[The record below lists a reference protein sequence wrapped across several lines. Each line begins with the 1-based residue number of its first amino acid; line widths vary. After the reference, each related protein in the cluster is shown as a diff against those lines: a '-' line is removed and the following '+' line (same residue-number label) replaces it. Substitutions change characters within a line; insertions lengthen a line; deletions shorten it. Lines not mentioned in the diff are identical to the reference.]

1 MKSKMLVCGALA
13 AALTMSVVFSGCGN
27 ATRNREDM
35 NQVIATVDISN
46 SANLESE
53 GLSAYVSAI
62 ESSTDIIKR
71 DLVASYYNVGYSYVQ
86 SGMDTAQ
93 VFELLV
99 DALTT
104 TSVVVQYSTLKLIS
118 MKVQEGD
125 GFSFDSYIDT
135 LGKEGE
141 IAALEYL
148 LEGETQEGEDG
159 ESDRVLLAKY
169 TLYSSINSS
178 LDSLEESIIDEKDG
192 TSSSTDTR
200 TTPVGADVESE
211 DYLPL
216 NSDGTL
222 NYGIYT
228 GYAGYELG
236 DCGAYSDDA
245 VEGTTKSTRRLA
257 YASFI
262 SSLKANFLVGDDE
275 DARDVLAISY
285 INEEYLSQLQQQ
297 VINEYYE
304 RYEEEQEKLIDSVD
318 SDGVYTFLAE
328 RYQRDFDDQS
338 VANSSHDDFESS
350 MSSLSDTSFIL
361 YAPATDGTD
370 GGTYGYIYNILLPFS
385 EAQNVNIDNTN
396 TTAAYYYSRKAIL
409 DDIVATDQRSAWFNG
424 AEDYSF
430 DASQSDIDYYGK
442 AEGRNYLF
450 FENNLTDTER
460 YAKLEKYD
468 GRYSY
473 NGSVSEN
480 EDGSYS
486 LIPAKLTVDD
496 VLSELESYVEYVMGG
511 DTVTINKLDSYN
523 VADYTDY
530 YTEDTKDLPDR
541 LKQID
546 YSKFVYA
553 TGKVDLGVT
562 SLSSFLTDMF
572 VKDSAAYKAMSAV
585 NELQY
590 AYTTDT
596 AVLSDYIGYA
606 VSAYDT
612 DYIPEFEYA
621 AQAAVDEGAGTIY
634 VCAGDY
640 GWHIIYVT
648 ATFDTAGGAVYG
660 DDINWTAEYVLKEG
674 TFQNLYYN
682 WIKDSTLSDVTSAR
696 RSVINQQFGGDD
708 NVTTY
713 EDTYKDLLGL

>member
-1 MKSKMLVCGALA
+1 M
-13 AALTMSVVFSGCGN
+13 
-27 ATRNREDM
+27 
-35 NQVIATVDISN
+35 DISN

-148 LEGETQEGEDG
+148 LEGETQESEDG

-460 YAKLEKYD
+460 YADLEKYD

-496 VLSELESYVEYVMGG
+496 VLSELDSNRQNYLLNRIGNIQ
-511 DTVTINKLDSYN
+511 TIVTCTGLDEFVNNRFEINRVFHVSQG
-523 VADYTDY
+523 
-530 YTEDTKDLPDR
+530 
-541 LKQID
+541 QI
-546 YSKFVYA
+546 
-553 TGKVDLGVT
+553 
-562 SLSSFLTDMF
+562 
-572 VKDSAAYKAMSAV
+572 
-585 NELQY
+585 
-590 AYTTDT
+590 
-596 AVLSDYIGYA
+596 SD
-606 VSAYDT
+606 
-612 DYIPEFEYA
+612 
-621 AQAAVDEGAGTIY
+621 
-634 VCAGDY
+634 
-640 GWHIIYVT
+640 
-648 ATFDTAGGAVYG
+648 
-660 DDINWTAEYVLKEG
+660 
-674 TFQNLYYN
+674 
-682 WIKDSTLSDVTSAR
+682 
-696 RSVINQQFGGDD
+696 
-708 NVTTY
+708 
-713 EDTYKDLLGL
+713 

>member
-148 LEGETQEGEDG
+148 LKGETQESEDG

-442 AEGRNYLF
+442 AEGRDYLF

-460 YAKLEKYD
+460 YADLEKYD

-660 DDINWTAEYVLKEG
+660 DDVNWTAEYVLKEG

>member
-148 LEGETQEGEDG
+148 LEGETQESEDG

-442 AEGRNYLF
+442 AEGRDYLF

-460 YAKLEKYD
+460 YADLEKYD

-660 DDINWTAEYVLKEG
+660 DDVNWTAEYVLKEG

>member
-53 GLSAYVSAI
+53 GLSSYVSAI

-148 LEGETQEGEDG
+148 LKGETQESEDG

-460 YAKLEKYD
+460 YADLEKYD

-660 DDINWTAEYVLKEG
+660 DDVNWTAEYVLKEG

-708 NVTTY
+708 TVTTY

>member
-148 LEGETQEGEDG
+148 LKGETQESEDG

-460 YAKLEKYD
+460 YAELEKYD

-660 DDINWTAEYVLKEG
+660 DDVNWTAEYVLKEG

-713 EDTYKDLLGL
+713 EDAYKDLLGL

>member
-148 LEGETQEGEDG
+148 LKGETQESEDG

-442 AEGRNYLF
+442 AEGRDYLF

-460 YAKLEKYD
+460 YADLEKYD

-660 DDINWTAEYVLKEG
+660 DDVNWTAEYVLKEG

-708 NVTTY
+708 TVTTY

>member
-1 MKSKMLVCGALA
+1 MKSKILVCGALA

-125 GFSFDSYIDT
+125 GFSFDSYIDI

-148 LEGETQEGEDG
+148 LEGETQESEDG

-285 INEEYLSQLQQQ
+285 ISEEYLSQLQQQ

-460 YAKLEKYD
+460 YADLEKYD

-621 AQAAVDEGAGTIY
+621 AQAAVDEGAGAIY

-660 DDINWTAEYVLKEG
+660 DDVSWTAEYVLKEG

-708 NVTTY
+708 TVTTY

>member
-148 LEGETQEGEDG
+148 LEGETQESEDG

-228 GYAGYELG
+228 GYAGYELS

-285 INEEYLSQLQQQ
+285 ISEEYLSQLQQQ

-442 AEGRNYLF
+442 AEGRDYLF

-460 YAKLEKYD
+460 YADLEKYD

-660 DDINWTAEYVLKEG
+660 DDVNWTAEYVLKEG

-682 WIKDSTLSDVTSAR
+682 WIKDSTLSEVTSAR

-708 NVTTY
+708 TVTTY
-713 EDTYKDLLGL
+713 EDAYKDLLGL

>member
-148 LEGETQEGEDG
+148 LEGETQESEDG

-285 INEEYLSQLQQQ
+285 ISEEYLSQLQQQ

-460 YAKLEKYD
+460 YAELEKYD

-708 NVTTY
+708 TVTTY

>member
-46 SANLESE
+46 SADLESE
-53 GLSAYVSAI
+53 GLSSYVSAI

-148 LEGETQEGEDG
+148 LKGETQESEDG

-275 DARDVLAISY
+275 EARDVLAISY

-442 AEGRNYLF
+442 AEGRDYLF

-460 YAKLEKYD
+460 YAELEKYD

-660 DDINWTAEYVLKEG
+660 DDVNWTAEYVLKEG

-708 NVTTY
+708 TVTTY

>member
-53 GLSAYVSAI
+53 GLSSYVSAI

-148 LEGETQEGEDG
+148 LKGETQESEDG

-442 AEGRNYLF
+442 AEGRDYLF

-460 YAKLEKYD
+460 YADLEKYD

-660 DDINWTAEYVLKEG
+660 DDVNWTAEYVLKEG

>member
-148 LEGETQEGEDG
+148 LKGETQESEDG

-262 SSLKANFLVGDDE
+262 SSLKANFLVGDNE

-442 AEGRNYLF
+442 AEGRDYLF

-460 YAKLEKYD
+460 YADLEKYD

-660 DDINWTAEYVLKEG
+660 GDVNWTAEYVLKEG

-708 NVTTY
+708 TVTTY

>member
-148 LEGETQEGEDG
+148 LKGETQESEDG

-285 INEEYLSQLQQQ
+285 ISEEYLSQLQQQ

-460 YAKLEKYD
+460 YAELEKYD

-660 DDINWTAEYVLKEG
+660 DDVNWTAEYVLKEG

-708 NVTTY
+708 TVTTY

>member
-148 LEGETQEGEDG
+148 LEGETQESEDG

-442 AEGRNYLF
+442 AEGRDYLF

-460 YAKLEKYD
+460 YADLEKYD

-572 VKDSAAYKAMSAV
+572 VKDSAVYKAMSAV

-660 DDINWTAEYVLKEG
+660 DDVNWTAEYVLKEG

-708 NVTTY
+708 TVTTY

>member
-148 LEGETQEGEDG
+148 LKGETQESEDG

-442 AEGRNYLF
+442 AEGRDYLF

-460 YAKLEKYD
+460 YAELEKYD

-660 DDINWTAEYVLKEG
+660 DDVNWTAEYVLKEG

-708 NVTTY
+708 TVTTY

>member
-148 LEGETQEGEDG
+148 LKGETQESEDG

-257 YASFI
+257 YASLI

-442 AEGRNYLF
+442 AEGRDYLF

-460 YAKLEKYD
+460 YADLEKYD

-572 VKDSAAYKAMSAV
+572 VKDSAVYKAMSAV

-660 DDINWTAEYVLKEG
+660 DDVNWTAEYVLKEG

-708 NVTTY
+708 TVTTY

>member
-53 GLSAYVSAI
+53 GLSSYVSAI

-148 LEGETQEGEDG
+148 LKGETQESEDG

-236 DCGAYSDDA
+236 NCGAYSDDA

-262 SSLKANFLVGDDE
+262 SSLRANFLVGDDE

-442 AEGRNYLF
+442 AEGRDYLF

-460 YAKLEKYD
+460 YADLEKYD

-660 DDINWTAEYVLKEG
+660 DDVNWTAEYVLKEG

-708 NVTTY
+708 TVTTY

>member
-148 LEGETQEGEDG
+148 LKGETQESEDG

-442 AEGRNYLF
+442 AEGRDYLF

-460 YAKLEKYD
+460 YADLEKYD
-468 GRYSY
+468 GHYSY

-660 DDINWTAEYVLKEG
+660 DDVNWTAEYVLKEG

-708 NVTTY
+708 TVTTY

>member
-148 LEGETQEGEDG
+148 LKGETQESEDG

-285 INEEYLSQLQQQ
+285 ISEEYLSQLQQQ

-442 AEGRNYLF
+442 AEGRDYLF

-460 YAKLEKYD
+460 YADLEKYD

-660 DDINWTAEYVLKEG
+660 DDVNWTAEYVLKEG

>member
-148 LEGETQEGEDG
+148 LKGETQESEDG

-409 DDIVATDQRSAWFNG
+409 DDIVTTDQRSAWFNG

-442 AEGRNYLF
+442 AEGRDYLF

-460 YAKLEKYD
+460 YADLEKYD

-660 DDINWTAEYVLKEG
+660 DDVNWTAEYVLKEG

-708 NVTTY
+708 TVTTY

>member
-148 LEGETQEGEDG
+148 LKGETQESEDG

-442 AEGRNYLF
+442 AEGRDYLF

-460 YAKLEKYD
+460 YADLEKYD

-634 VCAGDY
+634 VCSGDY

-660 DDINWTAEYVLKEG
+660 DDVNWTAEYVLKEG

-708 NVTTY
+708 TVTTY
-713 EDTYKDLLGL
+713 EDAYKDLLGL

>member
-148 LEGETQEGEDG
+148 LKGETQESEDG

-460 YAKLEKYD
+460 YAELEKYD

-660 DDINWTAEYVLKEG
+660 DDVNWTAEYVLKEG

-708 NVTTY
+708 TVTTY

>member
-148 LEGETQEGEDG
+148 LEGETQESEDG

-361 YAPATDGTD
+361 YAPSTDGTD

-442 AEGRNYLF
+442 AEGRYYLF

-660 DDINWTAEYVLKEG
+660 DDVNWTAEYVLKEG

-708 NVTTY
+708 TVTTY

>member
-1 MKSKMLVCGALA
+1 MKSKILVCGALA

-148 LEGETQEGEDG
+148 LKGETQESEDG

-285 INEEYLSQLQQQ
+285 ISEEYLSQLQQQ

-460 YAKLEKYD
+460 YAELEKYD

-682 WIKDSTLSDVTSAR
+682 WIKDNTLSDVTSAR

>member
-148 LEGETQEGEDG
+148 LKGETQESEDG

-285 INEEYLSQLQQQ
+285 ISEEYLSQLQQQ

-442 AEGRNYLF
+442 AEGRDYLF

-460 YAKLEKYD
+460 YADLEKYD

-660 DDINWTAEYVLKEG
+660 DDVNWTAEYVLKEG

-708 NVTTY
+708 TVTTY

>member
-148 LEGETQEGEDG
+148 LKGETQESEDG

-460 YAKLEKYD
+460 YAELEKYD

-546 YSKFVYA
+546 YSKFVYV

-660 DDINWTAEYVLKEG
+660 DDVNWTAEYVLKEG

-708 NVTTY
+708 TVTTY

>member
-53 GLSAYVSAI
+53 GLSSYVSAI

-148 LEGETQEGEDG
+148 LKGETQESEDG

-442 AEGRNYLF
+442 AEGRDYLF

-460 YAKLEKYD
+460 YADLEKYD

-660 DDINWTAEYVLKEG
+660 DDVNWTAEYVLKEG

-708 NVTTY
+708 TVTTY

>member
-148 LEGETQEGEDG
+148 LKGETQESEDG

-442 AEGRNYLF
+442 AEGRDYLF

-460 YAKLEKYD
+460 YAELEKYD

-660 DDINWTAEYVLKEG
+660 DDVNWTAEYVLKEG

>member
-53 GLSAYVSAI
+53 GLSSYVSAI

-148 LEGETQEGEDG
+148 LKGETQESEDG

-442 AEGRNYLF
+442 AEGRDYLF

-460 YAKLEKYD
+460 YAELEKYD

-660 DDINWTAEYVLKEG
+660 DDVNWTAEYVLKEG

-708 NVTTY
+708 TVTTY

>member
-148 LEGETQEGEDG
+148 LKGETQESEDG

-285 INEEYLSQLQQQ
+285 ISEEYLSQLQQQ

-350 MSSLSDTSFIL
+350 MSSLSDTLFIL

-460 YAKLEKYD
+460 YAELEKYD

-660 DDINWTAEYVLKEG
+660 DDVNWTAEYVLKEG

-708 NVTTY
+708 TVTTY

>member
-148 LEGETQEGEDG
+148 LKGETQESEDG

-460 YAKLEKYD
+460 YADLEKYD

-496 VLSELESYVEYVMGG
+496 VLSELEGYVEYVMGG

-660 DDINWTAEYVLKEG
+660 DDVNWTAEYVLKEG

-708 NVTTY
+708 TVTTY

>member
-148 LEGETQEGEDG
+148 LKGETQESEDG

-430 DASQSDIDYYGK
+430 NASQSDIDYYGK
-442 AEGRNYLF
+442 AEGRDYLF

-460 YAKLEKYD
+460 YADLEKYD

-486 LIPAKLTVDD
+486 LMPAKLTVDD

-634 VCAGDY
+634 VCSGDY

-660 DDINWTAEYVLKEG
+660 DDVNWTAEYVLKEG

-708 NVTTY
+708 TVTTY
-713 EDTYKDLLGL
+713 EDAYKDLLGL

>member
-125 GFSFDSYIDT
+125 GFSFDSYIDI

-148 LEGETQEGEDG
+148 LEGETQESEDG

-285 INEEYLSQLQQQ
+285 ISEEYLSQLQQQ

-460 YAKLEKYD
+460 YAELEKYD

-621 AQAAVDEGAGTIY
+621 AQEAIAQGTGTVY
-634 VCAGDY
+634 VVLTDY
-640 GWHIIYVT
+640 GWHVIYVSY
-648 ATFDTAGGAVYG
+648 AIPADVVYQ
-660 DDINWTAEYVLKEG
+660 EG
-674 TFQNLYYN
+674 F
-682 WIKDSTLSDVTSAR
+682 V
-696 RSVINQQFGGDD
+696 
-708 NVTTY
+708 Y
-713 EDTYKDLLGL
+713 EDIRVYTKYE

>member
-148 LEGETQEGEDG
+148 LEGETQESEDG

-285 INEEYLSQLQQQ
+285 ISEEYLSQLQQQ

-460 YAKLEKYD
+460 YAELEKYD

-660 DDINWTAEYVLKEG
+660 DDVNWTAEYVLKEG

>member
-46 SANLESE
+46 SANLERE

-148 LEGETQEGEDG
+148 LKGETQESEDG

-285 INEEYLSQLQQQ
+285 ISEEYLSQLQQQ

-460 YAKLEKYD
+460 YAELEKYD

-660 DDINWTAEYVLKEG
+660 DDVNWTAEYVLKEG

-708 NVTTY
+708 TVTTY
-713 EDTYKDLLGL
+713 EDAYKDLLGL

>member
-148 LEGETQEGEDG
+148 LEGETQESEDG

-460 YAKLEKYD
+460 YAELEKYD

-660 DDINWTAEYVLKEG
+660 DDVNWTAEYVLKEG

-682 WIKDSTLSDVTSAR
+682 WIRDSTLSDVTSAR

-708 NVTTY
+708 TVTTY

>member
-148 LEGETQEGEDG
+148 LKGETQESEDG

-285 INEEYLSQLQQQ
+285 ISEEYLSQLQQQ

-460 YAKLEKYD
+460 YAELEKYD

-708 NVTTY
+708 TVTTY
-713 EDTYKDLLGL
+713 EDAYKDLLGL

>member
-53 GLSAYVSAI
+53 GLSSYVSAI

-148 LEGETQEGEDG
+148 LKGETQESEDG

-460 YAKLEKYD
+460 YAELEKYD

-660 DDINWTAEYVLKEG
+660 DDVNWTAEYVLKEG

-708 NVTTY
+708 TVTTY

>member
-93 VFELLV
+93 VFELPV
-99 DALTT
+99 DSLTT

-148 LEGETQEGEDG
+148 LKGETQESEDG

-442 AEGRNYLF
+442 AEGRDYLF

-460 YAKLEKYD
+460 YADLEKYD

-660 DDINWTAEYVLKEG
+660 DDVNWTAEYVLKEG

-708 NVTTY
+708 TVTTY